1 MILEY
6 YKKSYYKKSFELFIF
21 WTVFYIS
28 YNYYFGFNLRP
39 QSYLELF
46 FDFLSYVQL
55 GIFFAQFLH
64 DYERSTIDKY
74 TKIEE
79 ILLKIL
85 AIKESKKNG

>member
-1 MILEY
+1 M
-6 YKKSYYKKSFELFIF
+6 
-21 WTVFYIS
+21 
-28 YNYYFGFNLRP
+28 
-39 QSYLELF
+39 LF